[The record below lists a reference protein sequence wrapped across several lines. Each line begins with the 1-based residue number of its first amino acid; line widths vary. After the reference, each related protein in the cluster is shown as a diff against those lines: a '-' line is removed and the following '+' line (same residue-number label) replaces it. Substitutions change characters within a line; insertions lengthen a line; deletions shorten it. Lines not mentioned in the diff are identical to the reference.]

1 MTKSARHQV
10 ESYRFWD
17 IVKLWSREE
26 LEAEE
31 IIARALAK
39 GVVQDGLQLHSVDPR
54 WVSGK
59 GATLEFRGYPYVGY
73 VARPGA
79 APVVLKAESLEHLL
93 SIVRRGKS
101 PSRRKLGE
109 DFIFREDFRRWL
121 LETKQQPPAFWFSRS

>member
-1 MTKSARHQV
+1 VSARHHV

-54 WVSGK
+54 WVNAKDGS
-59 GATLEFRGYPYVGY
+59 LEFRGYPYVGY

-79 APVVLKAESLEHLL
+79 VPVVLKAESLEHLL
-93 SIVRRGKS
+93 SIVRRGRP
-101 PSRRKLGE
+101 PSRRKLTD
-109 DFIFREDFRRWL
+109 DFIFRNEFRRWL
-121 LETKQQPPAFWFSRS
+121 LETKQPLPTFWFSQS